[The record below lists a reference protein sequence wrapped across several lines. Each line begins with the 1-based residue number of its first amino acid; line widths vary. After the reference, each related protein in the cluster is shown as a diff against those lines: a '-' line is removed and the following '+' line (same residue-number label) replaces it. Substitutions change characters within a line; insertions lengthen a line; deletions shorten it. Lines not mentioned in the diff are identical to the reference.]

1 VPMPQ
6 HARRRGLPPVLGA
19 SARPTSVCCARAC
32 EAFVEMG
39 RLRDDLLCM
48 CMWLS
53 AVGNSLLQ
61 ALHAMLALVLLHA
74 RSKSA
79 LSFM

>member
-1 VPMPQ
+1 
-6 HARRRGLPPVLGA
+6 
-19 SARPTSVCCARAC
+19 
-32 EAFVEMG
+32 MG